1 MMMSKKLMWKRLKSS
16 SVPAFCRPTVL
27 KSFFLLNL
35 VMVAS
40 CAHHHDLVIVHS
52 REKLFPLQSTAVD
65 SGIKRQVFN
74 SMANRKP
81 VSVAATGD
89 LMMGSW
95 IVDLV
100 EEKGFDYPFDSTRSI
115 FRHSDITIANL
126 EAPLTD
132 AGNRFED
139 KTFTFKVPPDFVKGI
154 DNAGINVVNLANNH
168 IVDYGCEG
176 LSSTIAV
183 LEDFDIAYCGAGAN
197 DTLACRAIF
206 LEKEGIRFA
215 FLGFSFT
222 YPLDFWAENDRCGT
236 CHPTEA
242 QMRELIDDVDERADI
257 IVVSFHWGQEKRS
270 TPKSYQTYFAH
281 RAIDFGADL
290 VLGHHPHVLQ
300 GIEIYHNR
308 LIAYSLGNY
317 IFGSFSYTA
326 RTSMIL
332 RVFVDKLGLVYARV
346 YPINVYNS
354 AVQFQPRLLRGEQR
368 ERVLR
373 NLNKI
378 STDLNQGKTV
388 VDMDGFVAIDPF
400 Y

>member
-1 MMMSKKLMWKRLKSS
+1 MISKKLMWKKLKSS
-16 SVPAFCRPTVL
+16 SVPAFRRIPFF
-27 KSFFLLNL
+27 KIFFLFNL
-35 VMVAS
+35 VMVMS
-40 CAHHHDLVIVHS
+40 CAHHHDLIIIHS
-52 REKLFPLQSTAVD
+52 EEELLPLKSAAALSDNKRLFID
-65 SGIKRQVFN
+65 
-74 SMANRKP
+74 SMATRKA

-95 IVDLV
+95 IIDLV
-100 EEKGFDYPFDSTRSI
+100 DEKGFDYPFDSTRSI
-115 FRHSDITIANL
+115 FRHSDISIANL
-126 EAPLTD
+126 EAPFTD
-132 AGNRFED
+132 KGSRFED
-139 KTFTFKVPPDFVKGI
+139 KTFTFKVPPDFVRGI

-168 IVDYGCEG
+168 IVDYGCKG
-176 LSSTIAV
+176 LSSTIDV
-183 LEDFDIAYCGAGAN
+183 LEDFDVAYCGAGAN
-197 DTLACRAIF
+197 DTLACRATF

-222 YPLDFWAENDRCGT
+222 YPLDFWAESDRCGT

-242 QMRELIDDVDERADI
+242 QMRELIYDCEERADI
-257 IVVSFHWGQEKRS
+257 VVVSFHWGQEKRS
-270 TPKSYQTYFAH
+270 TPKSYQIFFAR

-300 GIEIYHNR
+300 GVEIYRNR

-317 IFGSFSYTA
+317 IFGSFSYTS

-332 RVFVDKLGLVYARV
+332 RVFVDKLGLVYARI

-373 NLNKI
+373 DLNKI
-378 STDLNQGKTV
+378 STDLNQGKTI
-388 VDMDGFVAIDPF
+388 VDMDGFITFDPF

>member
-1 MMMSKKLMWKRLKSS
+1 MISKKLMWKRLKNSS
-16 SVPAFCRPTVL
+16 GPAFCRIPFF
-27 KSFFLLNL
+27 KIFFLFSL
-35 VMVAS
+35 VMVMS
-40 CAHHHDLVIVHS
+40 CARHHDLIIIHS
-52 REKLFPLQSTAVD
+52 SEDLLPLKAATALSDNKRLFVD
-65 SGIKRQVFN
+65 SMTKRK
-74 SMANRKP
+74 A

-95 IVDLV
+95 VIDLV
-100 EEKGFDYPFDSTRSI
+100 EEKGFDYPFDSTRSL
-115 FRHSDITIANL
+115 FRHSDISIANL
-126 EAPLTD
+126 EAPLTHK
-132 AGNRFED
+132 GSRFEN
-139 KTFTFKVPPDFVKGI
+139 KTFTFKVPPDFIRGI

-183 LEDFDIAYCGAGAN
+183 LEDFDVAYCGAGAD
-197 DTLACRAIF
+197 DTLACRATF
-206 LEKEGIRFA
+206 LERGGIRFA

-222 YPLDFWAENDRCGT
+222 YPLDFWAKSDRCGT

-242 QMRELIDDVDERADI
+242 QMRELIYDCEERADI
-257 IVVSFHWGQEKRS
+257 VVVSFHWGQEKRS
-270 TPKSYQTYFAH
+270 TPKSYQIFFAR

-300 GIEIYHNR
+300 GVEIYRNR

-317 IFGSFSYTA
+317 IFGSFSYTS

-332 RVFVDKLGLVYARV
+332 RVFVDEFGLVYARI

-373 NLNKI
+373 DLNKI
-378 STDLNQGKTV
+378 STDLNQGKTI
-388 VDMDGFVAIDPF
+388 VDMDGFIAIDPF